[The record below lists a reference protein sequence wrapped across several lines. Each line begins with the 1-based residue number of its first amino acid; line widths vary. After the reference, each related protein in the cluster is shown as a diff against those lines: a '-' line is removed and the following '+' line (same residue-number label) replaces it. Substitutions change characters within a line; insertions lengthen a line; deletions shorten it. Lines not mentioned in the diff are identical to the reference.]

1 MKPALSGIGCPDAPT
16 AAGYG
21 DRTAVSVVKDA
32 PLELAIIVPVLN
44 EVDNV
49 RPLHAALTK
58 TLVGINWEVVYVDD
72 GSTDGTIETLDDLA
86 STHREVHAIKRYAKK
101 GLASAVVDGVSSTS
115 AQVIAVVDGDMQHDE
130 TQLPAMYAKIAG
142 DLADMVIGSRYTEGG
157 SVEGWDETRLKGSQ
171 FATRVTNMLLPT
183 KCTDP
188 MSGFFAMRRD
198 AFMEIV
204 PNLSAIGFKIVLDS
218 LVTAKCKLRVA
229 EQPYH
234 FRTRQFGESK
244 MSVRVVGEL
253 ALFFVDKT
261 IGRFLPTRLILFL
274 LVGGLGV
281 GVHMT
286 VLWLGL
292 TFGLIFAV
300 AQALAVC
307 IAIAFNFTLN
317 NALTYADR
325 QLRGFAYLRGLASF
339 YLVCGT
345 GAIANVGVG
354 DWLFAGQTRWW
365 VAGMAGAA
373 VGAVWNYAAS
383 SLITWRRK

>member
-1 MKPALSGIGCPDAPT
+1 M
-16 AAGYG
+16 
-21 DRTAVSVVKDA
+21 SVFEDA
-32 PLELAIIVPVLN
+32 PLELAVIVPVLN

-49 RPLHAALTK
+49 RPLHAALSQ
-58 TLVGINWEVVYVDD
+58 TLAGINWEVVYVDD
-72 GSTDGTIETLDDLA
+72 GSTDGTIEQLDDLA

-115 AQVIAVVDGDMQHDE
+115 ARVIAVVDGDMQHDE
-130 TQLPAMYAKIAG
+130 TQLPAMYAKIAN
-142 DLADMVIGSRYTEGG
+142 DLADMVIGSRYTAGG

-204 PNLSAIGFKIVLDS
+204 PNLSAIGFKIVLDI
-218 LVTAKCKLRVA
+218 LVTAKGRLRVA

-244 MSVRVVGEL
+244 MSARVVGEL

-261 IGRFLPTRLILFL
+261 IGRFLPTRLILFML
-274 LVGGLGV
+274 IGGLGV
-281 GVHMT
+281 GVHLSM
-286 VLWLGL
+286 LWLSMRLG
-292 TFGLIFAV
+292 TSFST
-300 AQALAVC
+300 AQIVAVC
-307 IAIAFNFTLN
+307 TAIAFNFTLN
-317 NALTYADR
+317 NAITYADK
-325 QLRGFAYLRGLASF
+325 QLRGFDFLRGLASF

-354 DWLFAGQTRWW
+354 VLMYREHALWWLAGI
-365 VAGMAGAA
+365 AGAA

-383 SLITWRRK
+383 SLITWRKR